1 MPALSLTRHP
11 NESIVIGD
19 NIRVTIV
26 VVNGKRVRVKIE
38 APEDVRVLREELV
51 KPKEAGLAQGVRG

>member
-1 MPALSLTRHP
+1 MPALSFTRYP
-11 NESIVIGD
+11 NEVITIGD

-26 VVNGKRVRVKIE
+26 VVRGKRVRVKIE

-51 KPKEAGLAQGVRG
+51 KLKEAGLAQGVRG